1 MTQDLQKAIEIGL
14 SPKQREGVARILN
27 ILLSDEYLLYTKT
40 RKYHWNVVG
49 ASFMEMHK
57 LFETHYEA
65 LDGIVDDIAERARSI
80 GSTAFGTMREFLD
93 NTRLK
98 EAPGKNPGAEAMIAV
113 LLVDHERI
121 IQILRADV
129 ETVQDKYHDV
139 GTADFLTGLME
150 KHEKMAWMLRAY
162 LQ

>member
-1 MTQDLQKAIEIGL
+1 MQDLQKAIEIGL
-14 SPKQREGVARILN
+14 SPKEREGVARILN
-27 ILLSDEYLLYTKT
+27 VLLSDEYLLYTKT

-57 LFETHYEA
+57 LFESQYEA
-65 LDGIVDDIAERARSI
+65 LDGFVDDIAERARSI
-80 GSTAFGTMREFLD
+80 GAAALGTMREILD

-98 EAPGKNPGAEAMIAV
+98 EAAKNPEAEAMIAV
-113 LLVDHERI
+113 LLADHERI
-121 IQILRADV
+121 IQSLRADL
-129 ETVQDKYHDV
+129 ETVQNKYHDM
-139 GTADFLTGLME
+139 GTTDFLTGLME